1 VLLGTN
7 LDDDRHLCRITY
19 DVLACFWVAGKVTV
33 YLWFQE
39 KLHIR
44 RFMAGLQD
52 RRFVPWTVFNS
63 TIMAAPFGMVLYYI
77 FADRDSKIKGDGCN
91 IGVTHS
97 VGVAYALAYFL
108 FINTYYC
115 LHFIYLFPAVRCI
128 LMPHWPPSTQAH
140 YGIYGF
146 EILKSPPFP
155 VPVATPWGRYYERRA
170 AITLAIFN
178 AITSAAPVA
187 TCVLMLTLREGLGG
201 QWWTFATVICGDF
214 VISAFGIGVWEAR
227 LWKVMK
233 EYTPEEQKR
242 KLKQARETSLCPSC
256 GQGRGL
262 VADDRSTNRKSWW
275 S

>member
-1 VLLGTN
+1 MIPRAASHPPFYGWSSRSPLRT
-7 LDDDRHLCRITY
+7 LDRLQQHHHGSTLHHGAILYLCR
-19 DVLACFWVAGKVTV
+19 VSLSS
-33 YLWFQE
+33 
-39 KLHIR
+39 KLQIPSLR
-44 RFMAGLQD
+44 MY
-52 RRFVPWTVFNS
+52 S
-63 TIMAAPFGMVLYYI
+63 
-77 FADRDSKIKGDGCN
+77 RDSKIKGDGCN

-108 FINTYYC
+108 FINAYYC

-128 LMPHWPPSTQAH
+128 LIPHWPPGTEA
-140 YGIYGF
+140 YYCL
-146 EILKSPPFP
+146 EVLKTPPFP

-170 AITLAIFN
+170 AVTLAIFN
-178 AITSAAPVA
+178 AITAIAPVT
-187 TCVLMLTLREGLGG
+187 TCVLMLSLDEGLGG
-201 QWWTFATVICGDF
+201 QWWTFAVVICGDL
-214 VISAFGIGVWEAR
+214 VISAFGIGIWEAR

-262 VADDRSTNRKSWW
+262 VADGCSSRKSWW